1 MGADGQFGKLSSG
14 LGGQSLS
21 RRDWS
26 GHLPDPWRLP
36 LDQAQQGGGSWGIV
50 VPAASNPQMHR
61 GTQAGER
68 PLCLQVSPGGACE
81 WRLVLRNW
89 LP

>member
-26 GHLPDPWRLP
+26 GHLPDPWRLR
-36 LDQAQQGGGSWGIV
+36 LDQAQQGG
-50 VPAASNPQMHR
+50 A
-61 GTQAGER
+61 
-68 PLCLQVSPGGACE
+68 PGGLWSWRPPTRRCIEGPRPGRGLCACKCPPE
-81 WRLVLRNW
+81 EPVCGDWF
-89 LP
+89 

>member
-36 LDQAQQGGGSWGIV
+36 LDQAQQEGGLLGDCG
-50 VPAASNPQMHR
+50 
-61 GTQAGER
+61 
-68 PLCLQVSPGGACE
+68 PGGLQPADA
-81 WRLVLRNW
+81 
-89 LP
+89 